1 LKRKVVIRGLLIK
14 AANIFFLFLPNQLQT
29 KLTSLL
35 SVVRTVGHEVQ
46 LSCGLVLGGVAGE
59 GEAPRP
65 GGASGGCHQKQ
76 AHQQATH
83 LQVVGRKTEF
93 GRKML
98 NFSKWVAS
106 KIHYVSR
113 KNILC

>member
-1 LKRKVVIRGLLIK
+1 MDNVLKRKVVIRGLLII
-14 AANIFFLFLPNQLQT
+14 AANVFFLFLPKLQT

-46 LSCGLVLGGVAGE
+46 LSCGLVLCGVAGE

-65 GGASGGCHQKQ
+65 GGASGGGHQKQ

-83 LQVVGRKTEF
+83 LQVVVR
-93 GRKML
+93 
-98 NFSKWVAS
+98 
-106 KIHYVSR
+106 
-113 KNILC
+113 